1 MKAVNGKNIYL
12 EGIVI
17 RAATDLEQVLN
28 MLLMFLSKQ
37 RRTARCSSRSVP
49 TVPWRPRK
57 WVTGRAFREVALQ
70 FCVVEFCCCCAC
82 VRACLCVRERGR
94 ERRGLGRRNRLPGE
108 NSRADAATKRIPS

>member
-57 WVTGRAFREVALQ
+57 WVTGRAFREVALH

-94 ERRGLGRRNRLPGE
+94 ERAEG
-108 NSRADAATKRIPS
+108 